1 MGLHP
6 RHIVGVKKHAGRC
19 QESSHGFDARLPSVI
34 RTRSTGSSIMVQS
47 LALTIPPA
55 VLIISDTPEYSAGG
69 TQLFP
74 GLRTMIG
81 TVAGRRPEWL
91 RVGPA
96 GHDAVP
102 RERLRASAAGAH
114 ALVLLTAVRN
124 NSCSGEIKLAL
135 DQLAD
140 GPVRRKPVGLV
151 SVGAVQSSH
160 AVDHLRVVLAALD
173 AVVIPG
179 TLTVPGPSA
188 VTRLPETRVA
198 RQHGMLSGFVEELLW
213 FTGRLRAD
221 APSPTTRPDPPEAD
235 AVAEQVDTAVSFIRE
250 RFADNELTLGLA
262 ARAAHMSKY
271 HFSRTFKRRTGHRFI
286 DFVTELRMELARS
299 LLLESNLPV
308 ADICVKV
315 GYRDLS
321 HFQRT
326 FKATYSLSPSVFRS
340 AAQAGLA
347 PVGSEAPEKQHFGA
361 RQPVLCAPGEG
372 SRP

>member
-1 MGLHP
+1 
-6 RHIVGVKKHAGRC
+6 
-19 QESSHGFDARLPSVI
+19 
-34 RTRSTGSSIMVQS
+34 MVQPF
-47 LALTIPPA
+47 ALTIPPA
-55 VLIISDTPEYSAGG
+55 ILIVSDTPEYSSDG

-74 GLRTMIG
+74 GLRTTIG

-96 GHDAVP
+96 GRDAVP
-102 RERLRASAAGAH
+102 RELLRASAARAH

-135 DQLAD
+135 DHLD
-140 GPVRRKPVGLV
+140 GGPVRRKPVGLV
-151 SVGAVQSSH
+151 SVSAARDTH
-160 AVDHLRVVLAALD
+160 AVDHLRIVLAALD
-173 AVVIPG
+173 AVVIPSA
-179 TLTVPGPSA
+179 LTVPGYPAAAS
-188 VTRLPETRVA
+188 PETRA
-198 RQHGMLSGFVEELLW
+198 QTPHGTLSGFVEELLW

-221 APSPTTRPDPPEAD
+221 APSAPTPVERPGDDPVAD
-235 AVAEQVDTAVSFIRE
+235 QVDTAVAFIRE

-271 HFSRTFKRRTGHRFI
+271 HFSRTFKKRTGHRFI
-286 DFVTELRMELARS
+286 DFVTELRMELARA
-299 LLLESNLPV
+299 LLMESSLPV

-340 AAQAGLA
+340 AAQAGFTPSGTGA
-347 PVGSEAPEKQHFGA
+347 VETTDIAA

-372 SRP
+372 SRH

>member
-1 MGLHP
+1 
-6 RHIVGVKKHAGRC
+6 
-19 QESSHGFDARLPSVI
+19 
-34 RTRSTGSSIMVQS
+34 MVQPF
-47 LALTIPPA
+47 ALTIPPV
-55 VLIISDTPEYSAGG
+55 VLIVSDTPEYSFDG
-69 TQLFP
+69 TRLLP
-74 GLRTMIG
+74 GLDTMIG

-96 GHDAVP
+96 GRDAVP

-135 DQLAD
+135 DHLAG

-151 SVGAVQSSH
+151 SVGAAHGSH

-173 AVVIPG
+173 AVVIPSA
-179 TLTVPGPSA
+179 LTVPGPPA
-188 VTRLPETRVA
+188 AIP
-198 RQHGMLSGFVEELLW
+198 RQRATPAEPTHGTLSGFVEELLW

-221 APSPTTRPDPPEAD
+221 APDTPAAPELPEAD
-235 AVAEQVDTAVSFIRE
+235 PVAEQVDSALSFIRE
-250 RFADNELTLGLA
+250 KFADNELTLGLA

-271 HFSRTFKRRTGHRFI
+271 HFSRTFKKRTGHRFI

-299 LLLESNLPV
+299 LLLESELPV
-308 ADICVKV
+308 ADICLRV

-340 AAQAGLA
+340 AARAGFT
-347 PVGSEAPEKQHFGA
+347 PNDISAPETADPTA
-361 RQPVLCAPGEG
+361 RQPALCAPGEG
-372 SRP
+372 GRP

>member
-1 MGLHP
+1 
-6 RHIVGVKKHAGRC
+6 
-19 QESSHGFDARLPSVI
+19 
-34 RTRSTGSSIMVQS
+34 MVQRF
-47 LALTIPPA
+47 ALTIPPA
-55 VLIISDTPEYSAGG
+55 VLIVSDTPEHSFDG
-69 TQLFP
+69 TRLLP
-74 GLRTMIG
+74 GLDTMIG

-96 GHDAVP
+96 GRDAVP

-124 NSCSGEIKLAL
+124 NSFSGEIKLAL
-135 DQLAD
+135 DHLAG

-151 SVGAVQSSH
+151 SVGAARGTH

-173 AVVIPG
+173 AVVIPSA
-179 TLTVPGPSA
+179 LTVPGPPAA
-188 VTRLPETRVA
+188 VPRRRAA
-198 RQHGMLSGFVEELLW
+198 RAEPPPGTLSGFVEELLW

-221 APSPTTRPDPPEAD
+221 APNTPAAELPAADP
-235 AVAEQVDTAVSFIRE
+235 VAEQVDSAVSFIRE
-250 RFADNELTLGLA
+250 KFADNELTLGLA

-271 HFSRTFKRRTGHRFI
+271 HFSRTFKKRTGHRFI

-299 LLLESNLPV
+299 LLLESDLPV
-308 ADICVKV
+308 ADICLRV

-340 AAQAGLA
+340 AARAGFT
-347 PVGSEAPEKQHFGA
+347 PNDVGAPEPADPAA
-361 RQPVLCAPGEG
+361 RRPALCAPGEG
-372 SRP
+372 GRS

>member
-1 MGLHP
+1 
-6 RHIVGVKKHAGRC
+6 
-19 QESSHGFDARLPSVI
+19 
-34 RTRSTGSSIMVQS
+34 MVQPF
-47 LALTIPPA
+47 ALTIPPA
-55 VLIISDTPEYSAGG
+55 ILIVSDTPEYSSDG
-69 TQLFP
+69 TPLLP
-74 GLRTMIG
+74 GLRATIG

-91 RVGPA
+91 RVGPT
-96 GHDAVP
+96 GRDAVP
-102 RERLRASAAGAH
+102 RELLRASAARAH

-135 DQLAD
+135 DHLD
-140 GPVRRKPVGLV
+140 GGPVRRKPVGLV
-151 SVGAVQSSH
+151 SVSAARDTH
-160 AVDHLRVVLAALD
+160 AEDHLRIVLAALD

-179 TLTVPGPSA
+179 ALTVPGYSPAASP
-188 VTRLPETRVA
+188 PETRA
-198 RQHGMLSGFVEELLW
+198 ATPHGTLSGFVEELLW

-221 APSPTTRPDPPEAD
+221 APSAPAPVERPGVDP
-235 AVAEQVDTAVSFIRE
+235 VAEQVDTAVAFIRE
-250 RFADNELTLGLA
+250 RFADNELTLQLA

-299 LLLESNLPV
+299 LLMESSLPV

-340 AAQAGLA
+340 AAQAGFT
-347 PVGSEAPEKQHFGA
+347 PSGIGA
-361 RQPVLCAPGEG
+361 LETTDIAARRPVLCAHGAG
-372 SRP
+372 SRH